1 MGAKK
6 KQIKNRVP
14 KLIDLEVMK
23 QEARLK
29 KLQPTLVGLEMM
41 EGTVMAL
48 SIVPG
53 ISGHPVEIELNGP
66 DLNVT
71 TFEFDDCIDYSILPS
86 IPVDSRIILAAASEG
101 SNGYLDNY
109 VASIATI
116 MAACLGELKVE
127 LIEPDHAQ
135 AVFEYPVVRFTFVI
149 GQKEFFTSV
158 HLCEVEQYLIP
169 LTKAE

>member
-1 MGAKK
+1 MSAKK
-6 KQIKNRVP
+6 KQIKNKAP

-29 KLQPTLVGLEMM
+29 KLQPTLVGLELA
-41 EGTVMAL
+41 EGTEMAL

-66 DLNVT
+66 DLRVT
-71 TFEFDDCIDYSILPS
+71 TIELDDCLDYAILPS
-86 IPVDSRIILAAASEG
+86 IPIDSRIMLAAASEG
-101 SNGYLDNY
+101 SEGYLDNY

-127 LIEPDHAQ
+127 LIEPDHAE

-158 HLCEVEQYLIP
+158 HLCEVEQFFVLP
-169 LTKAE
+169 TKAE